1 MFCDFVNDYKSLA
14 VSNFKKQIVFVV
26 VLILKVRYFICMLNV
41 VWLILSFCLSAP
53 SLTNLIKIQIF
64 LNSKS
69 NPMISSV
76 HHDFISTKWLKKYF
90 SNFSYLFIC
99 LIQIKENNTIQRH
112 QIKIIKI
119 DSKKKSELFLYRETK
134 ILHNIWMKK
143 NFLNYKDFYYW
154 NTKKI

>member
-1 MFCDFVNDYKSLA
+1 MFCDFVKDYKSLA

-76 HHDFISTKWLKKYF
+76 HHDFISMKWLKKYF

-119 DSKKKSELFLYRETK
+119 DPKKKSELFLYEK
-134 ILHNIWMKK
+134 QKSYIIFEW
-143 NFLNYKDFYYW
+143 
-154 NTKKI
+154 KKIS